1 MIYKLYGGLITV
13 SIFAITGCS
22 LIFWGIGAGID
33 NKNKYNRQQIE
44 GWEVFKI
51 PVGTEMELVTKAGKT
66 YKGVFAGGTR
76 MNPRQ
81 DSADNV
87 VLIRSGRN
95 EYGAVHK
102 IPAGNVDF
110 VRVKVRRHRTVIPL
124 AQIGSIANDERVV
137 VYRHKKGSIKGYFRG
152 IHPLKGDS
160 TAKAVSIMTGT
171 RPNSLFSSRKNIPVS
186 AIDSVV
192 IPEKRTNVA
201 LSFVF
206 IGVALDGLSVAA
218 AAVAFSNMSFMDF
231 NMSSGGSCPYV
242 YSYDGQSYH
251 RDAEIFGGAVFP
263 AAQRSDWDNLDFLVP
278 DDKGICRLDLTN
290 ELDETQYV
298 DALQLLAVDHP
309 KGTNVYPSF
318 EGKLFTVSTP
328 QAPVAAV
335 TSGGADVRE
344 SLREK
349 DGDYWFSSPF
359 NRNPRNPADLRDGA
373 VLEFSRPA
381 GSNSAVLV
389 FNVINTIWAAEMQR
403 KLLALPGA
411 DLPAWYQK
419 LEASAAERQVLHDAM
434 VREGMLLVSIWDGGN
449 WRPAGHIWEV
459 GTAVAKDV
467 ALETDLS
474 GIAGETLRIRLDC
487 PPGVWMVD
495 RVAADFSYDTGVSAV
510 QTFLPQQ
517 ATDEQG
523 RKITT
528 MLSQTDH
535 QYFIMPDTKTR
546 AKVEYRV
553 PTGPAKGFERTYIV
567 QSSGYYTMHT
577 KNDAQPQ
584 QALFRQLLETP
595 GEYDRYV
602 LERLNASVKG
612 MMSGSNERK

>member
-1 MIYKLYGGLITV
+1 MKNNFYCRRTV
-13 SIFAITGCS
+13 IFILVAALVTTGCS
-22 LIFWGIGAGID
+22 LVFWGIGAGID
-33 NKNKYNRQQIE
+33 NRSKYDRQRVE
-44 GWEVFKI
+44 GWEIFKI
-51 PVGTEMELVTKAGKT
+51 PEGTEMELVTKAGKK
-66 YKGVFAGGTR
+66 YKGIFAGGAR
-76 MNPRQ
+76 MNSRQ

-87 VLIRSGRN
+87 VLIRSSPN
-95 EYGAVHK
+95 EYGVIHK
-102 IPAGNVDF
+102 IPANNVEF
-110 VRVKVRRHRTVIPL
+110 VRVKVRRQRTVVPL
-124 AQIGSIANDERVV
+124 ARLGSIEYDERVV
-137 VYRHKKGSIKGYFRG
+137 VYRHKKGSVRGYFKG
-152 IHPLKGDS
+152 MQPVKGDS
-160 TAKAVSIMTGT
+160 TGKSVSIVTGA
-171 RPNSLFSSRKNIPVS
+171 RPHALFSSRKNIPVS
-186 AIDSVV
+186 AIDSVI

-201 LSFVF
+201 LSYIF
-206 IGVALDGLSVAA
+206 IGMALDGLSVAA
-218 AAVAFSNMSFMDF
+218 AAIAFSNTNFIDF
-231 NMSSGGSCPYV
+231 NFSSGGSCPYV
-242 YSYDGQSYH
+242 YSFDGKSYH

-419 LEASAAERQVLHDAM
+419 LEASAAERQILHDAM
-434 VREGMLLVSIWDGGN
+434 VREGMLLVSVWDGKT
-449 WRPAGHIWEV
+449 WRRAGHVWEV

-467 ALETDLS
+467 ALEIDLS
-474 GIAGETLRIRLDC
+474 DVAVEALRVRLDC

-495 RVAADFSYDTGVSAV
+495 RVSADFSYSTNTSAA
-510 QTFLPQQ
+510 QTVRPLR

-523 RKITT
+523 HDITI
-528 MLSQTDH
+528 MLDQTDH
-535 QYFIMPDTKTR
+535 QYFIMPDTKAR
-546 AKVEYRV
+546 ATVEYRV
-553 PTGPAKGFERTYIV
+553 PAGPAKGFGRTYLV
-567 QSSGYYTMHT
+567 QSSGYYTIHSKT
-577 KNDAQPQ
+577 DAQPQ

-595 GEYDRYV
+595 GAYDRYV
-602 LERLNASVKG
+602 LERLNAAAKEI
-612 MMSGSNERK
+612 MQE